1 MNNLLAICYD
11 KKNKEFRYRRIFTQM
26 GSLENFENY
35 CKQKNFIFINYYD
48 KQTNK
53 FIKQIRL

>member
-11 KKNKEFRYRRIFTQM
+11 SKNKQFRYRRIFTQL

-35 CKQKNFIFINYYD
+35 CKAKKFIFINYYD
-48 KQTNK
+48 SNTKK
-53 FIKQIRL
+53 LIKQVKL